1 MKKIL
6 LFILILGSY
15 INVLAMDGDSNNVS
29 CFCQFEDN
37 LCDISCNA
45 EDLFT
50 ICVNKFDCTTITTK
64 IIDDNH
70 TYNSFEIHNRE
81 IYLNNSNIL
90 SLKFDNV
97 WTSLNYKIHIT
108 GTNKIRNLISVNAG
122 KYSELAKN
130 YPQIYTSDFIP
141 FSVEGDGT
149 LEIEQAQNILKVD
162 SDGNVYYNY
171 WYYNPPY
178 DVSDEYRNVS
188 RNNILANRECL
199 YDVLDG
205 GYGLSCQPPLYMPLT
220 KNDVVEAFIN
230 ESSNPRFISDIYSTE
245 MQATSYPKTLQNV
258 GDLLALN
265 NYPLAVK
272 PCSVECEREQVIN
285 QILDQNIIVGI
296 FPEYEIGQISRAW
309 GEANIQTD
317 LTRSYNDNGHYVIGA
332 NIEEELETITTT
344 QTGNIVF
351 TSSESFD
358 SNYHLKV
365 EDVTEHITDIDA
377 SKVEAKTDKTLI
389 KLYDIN
395 MLDKDNK
402 VVDMGNGTYT
412 IKVALSDLLKKYN
425 EYQVVYI
432 NENGVELLPA
442 KVEEGYIVFNTTH
455 LSKYGI
461 VGLERTTKKDI
472 ITGEDITNPKT
483 ADTIVTYS
491 LILTSL
497 AVSIALVVL
506 RIKKLKEN

>member
-1 MKKIL
+1 MKKIIL
-6 LFILILGSY
+6 LILILSNF
-15 INVLAMDGDSNNVS
+15 INVLALGGESKCECVVG
-29 CFCQFEDN
+29 DN
-37 LCDISCNA
+37 LCDTSCKA
-45 EDLFT
+45 SDLFT
-50 ICVNKFDCTTITTK
+50 ICVNRLDCTTITTETIHNNQK
-64 IIDDNH
+64 YGN
-70 TYNSFEIHNRE
+70 FEIKDKE

-90 SLKFDNV
+90 SLKFDNA

-108 GTNKIRNLISVNAG
+108 GTNRIRQLTSINAG
-122 KYSELAKN
+122 KYGKGAEE

-141 FSVEGDGT
+141 FTVEGDGT

-162 SDGNVYYNY
+162 SDGNVYYNH

-178 DVSDEYRNVS
+178 EVSDEYRNVS
-188 RNNILANRECL
+188 RNNILANRECI
-199 YDVLDG
+199 YDVADMY
-205 GYGLSCQPPLYMPLT
+205 GYGISCQPPSYIPLT
-220 KNDVVEAFIN
+220 KKDIVTAFIN
-230 ESSNPRFISDIYSTE
+230 NSDNPRFKNDIYSTE

-258 GDLLALN
+258 GDLLDLN
-265 NYPLAVK
+265 NYLFEIK
-272 PCSVECEREQVIN
+272 KCSVECEREQIIN
-285 QILDQNIIVGI
+285 HILDQDIIVGT

-309 GEANIQTD
+309 GEDNIQTD
-317 LTRSYNDNGHYVIGA
+317 LTRSFTEDGSYLLGA
-332 NIEEELETITTT
+332 VVEEELEEVTTT

-358 SNYHLKV
+358 SNYHLGV
-365 EDVTEHITDIDA
+365 DDITESITEVDA

-432 NENGVELLPA
+432 NENSVELIPA
-442 KVEEGYIVFNTTH
+442 RVEDEYIVFNTTH

-461 VGLERTTKKDI
+461 VGLEKTTKKDI

-483 ADTIVTYS
+483 ADAIVTYS

-497 AVSIALVVL
+497 AISTALVVL